1 MEGEAKMRELIEE
14 GLKVPRDP
22 RAKKRLEELVE
33 RGEFEAI
40 DPAAALSS
48 RPRYLVTFMKS
59 VTAFRIRS
67 GTVVTVTNQA
77 SRPNLVSVS
86 YFLGFTDNTSPVGVT
101 SFVIPPDFSVDF
113 ATRNLPDALT
123 ATNSVP
129 SPELIFDEGR
139 AIVSSRLPQIGVSS
153 RIYYTVGD
161 GDEELLAITDSKVV
175 RFGQAN
181 KGD

>member
-1 MEGEAKMRELIEE
+1 MSINKKAPN
-14 GLKVPRDP
+14 VPTEP
-22 RAKKRLEELVE
+22 RALKKLERFIEQ
-33 RGEFEAI
+33 GEFDELPFPWIVAV
-40 DPAAALSS
+40 
-48 RPRYLVTFMKS
+48 PRYLVTYMNS
-59 VTAFRIRS
+59 QTAGPIRS
-67 GTVVTVTNQA
+67 ATVVTVTNQ
-77 SRPNLVSVS
+77 SDKVNRVVVS
-86 YFLGFTDNTSPVGVT
+86 YFKGFTDNTSPVGVT

>member
-1 MEGEAKMRELIEE
+1 
-14 GLKVPRDP
+14 
-22 RAKKRLEELVE
+22 
-33 RGEFEAI
+33 
-40 DPAAALSS
+40 
-48 RPRYLVTFMKS
+48 MKS
-59 VTAFRIRS
+59 VTAFPIRS
-67 GTVVTVTNQA
+67 ATVITVTNQA

-86 YFLGFTDNTSPVGVT
+86 YFLGVTDNTSPVGVT
-101 SFVIPPDFSVDF
+101 SFVIPPDFTVDF

-129 SPELIFDEGR
+129 NPELTFDEGR
-139 AIVSSRLPQIGVSS
+139 AIVSSRLPHIGVSS

-161 GDEELLAITDSKVV
+161 GEEELLAITDSKVV